1 MPEPKTTQRIL
12 WTVLA
17 VALIGI
23 GIYALNDW
31 LRGQELKTPTRTLAA
46 LGIVPDFTLT
56 KQDKTPLSLKD
67 MKGKIWVADMIFT
80 NCEGTCPMLTS
91 AMASLQ
97 QSLIKKNTGVQLVS
111 ISVDPNND
119 TPEILSDYA
128 KQFHA
133 DLRSWSF
140 LTGPVSTIYTLA
152 KDGFKLTLDS
162 ANADTKEPIVHSER
176 FVLIDKQGVI
186 RAYYDATQDDTNQK
200 VLTDIGDLMREE
212 KTEASVK

>member
-1 MPEPKTTQRIL
+1 MPEAKTTQRIL

-23 GIYALNDW
+23 GVYALNDW
-31 LRGQELKTPTRTLAA
+31 LRGQELKTPTRTLSA

-67 MKGKIWVADMIFT
+67 LKGKIWVADMIFT
-80 NCEGTCPMLTS
+80 NCEGTCPMLTA
-91 AMASLQ
+91 AMANLQ

-119 TPEILSDYA
+119 TPDVLANYA
-128 KQFHA
+128 KQNHA
-133 DLRSWSF
+133 DLRTWSF
-140 LTGPVSTIYTLA
+140 LTGPVAMIYTLA
-152 KDGFKLTLDS
+152 RDGFKLTVDS
-162 ANADTKEPIVHSER
+162 ANADTQEPILHSER
-176 FVLIDKQGVI
+176 FVLIDRDGII
-186 RAYYDATQDDTNQK
+186 RGYYDGTADDTQSK

-212 KTEASVK
+212 KEKL

>member
-1 MPEPKTTQRIL
+1 MPDTKTTQRIL

-23 GIYALNDW
+23 GIYALNQW
-31 LRGQELKTPTRTLAA
+31 LRGQELKTPTRTLSA

-67 MKGKIWVADMIFT
+67 MKGKIWVADLIFT
-80 NCEGTCPMLTS
+80 NCEGTCPMLTQ
-91 AMASLQ
+91 AMANLQ
-97 QSLIKKNTGVQLVS
+97 QSLIKKNTGVELIS
-111 ISVDPNND
+111 FSVDPNND
-119 TPEILSDYA
+119 TPDALTNYA

-133 DLRSWSF
+133 DLRTWSF
-140 LTGPVSTIYTLA
+140 LTGPVSTIFRVA

-162 ANADTKEPIVHSER
+162 ANADTKVPIVHSES

-186 RAYYDATQDDTNQK
+186 RGYYDGTADDAQAK
-200 VLTDIGDLMREE
+200 VLSDIGDLMREDKE
-212 KTEASVK
+212 KL

>member
-12 WTVLA
+12 WTILA
-17 VALIGI
+17 VALISI
-23 GIYALNDW
+23 DIYALNDW
-31 LRGQELKTPTRTLAA
+31 LRGQELKAPTRTLSA

-67 MKGKIWVADMIFT
+67 LKGKIWVADMIFT
-80 NCEGTCPMLTS
+80 NCEGTCPMLTA
-91 AMASLQ
+91 AMANLQ

-119 TPEILSDYA
+119 TPEILADYA

-133 DLRSWSF
+133 DLRTWSF
-140 LTGPVSTIYTLA
+140 VTGPVSTIYTLA

-162 ANADTKEPIVHSER
+162 VGGDTKSPIVHSER
-176 FVLIDKQGVI
+176 LVLVDKQGII
-186 RAYYDATQDDTNQK
+186 RGYYDGTADDTQSK
-200 VLTDIGDLMREE
+200 ILTDIGDLMREE
-212 KTEASVK
+212 KE

>member
-1 MPEPKTTQRIL
+1 MPDTKKTQRIL

-17 VALIGI
+17 VALIGM
-23 GIYALNDW
+23 GIFALNKW
-31 LRGQELKTPTRTLAA
+31 LRGQELQQPTRTLSA

-80 NCEGTCPMLTS
+80 NCEGTCPMLTT

-97 QSLIKKNTGVQLVS
+97 QSLVKKNTDVQLVS

-119 TPEILSDYA
+119 SPEVLTDYA
-128 KQFHA
+128 KTFHA
-133 DLRSWSF
+133 DTKSWSF

-186 RAYYDATQDDTNQK
+186 RGYYDGTADDVQTK

-212 KTEASVK
+212 KKE

>member
-31 LRGQELKTPTRTLAA
+31 LRGQELKKPTRTLSA

-67 MKGKIWVADMIFT
+67 LKGKIWVADMIFT
-80 NCEGTCPMLTS
+80 NCAGTCPMLTS

-97 QSLIKKNTGVQLVS
+97 QSLVKKNTGVQLVS

-119 TPEILSDYA
+119 TPEVLADYA
-128 KQFHA
+128 KQFSA
-133 DLRSWSF
+133 DTRTWSF
-140 LTGPVSTIYTLA
+140 VTGPVATIYTLA

-162 ANADTKEPIVHSER
+162 AHADTKEPIVHSER
-176 FVLIDKQGVI
+176 LVLIDKQGVI
-186 RAYYDATQDDTNQK
+186 RGYYDGTADDTQSK
-200 VLTDIGDLMREE
+200 ILTDIGDLMREE
-212 KTEASVK
+212 KQ

>member
-1 MPEPKTTQRIL
+1 MPETKNTQRIL

-17 VALIGI
+17 VALLGI

-31 LRGQELKTPTRTLAA
+31 LRGQELKAPTRTLDA

-56 KQDKTPLSLKD
+56 KQDKAQLSLKD

-80 NCEGTCPMLTS
+80 NCEGTCPILT
-91 AMASLQ
+91 ARMASLQ

-119 TPEILSDYA
+119 TPEVLTEYA
-128 KQFHA
+128 KNFGA
-133 DLRSWSF
+133 DTKSWSF

-176 FVLIDKQGVI
+176 LVLIDKQGII
-186 RAYYDATQDDTNQK
+186 RGYYDGTTDDAQSK

-212 KTEASVK
+212 KQ